1 MDRGTWQAKYMGL
14 WKSQT
19 QLGDSIATAGYTFYH
34 YAVCFP
40 DTMFFFF
47 LYSSLTAL
55 SRYFL
60 VYHFNFLV
68 LYSIVVLAALCCC
81 RRAFSSCREWGP
93 PPVAAYGLLTVVASL
108 LEKHGLRGAWASV
121 VGTDGL
127 QTTGPVVVAHSL
139 VAQWLWDLPW
149 PGIALVSLALQ
160 GRFLTTGPSG
170 RPFYGTVW
178 VIFLMAALE
187 VTTSIWI
194 HDSLV
199 QINNNLISVVQLT
212 LMGLNCVGPFICR
225 YFSMLVE
232 FWQCGGTMEIEGW
245 IEGMWRL
252 TPVLYVKRLFQYC
265 CIPSLF
271 CADVIQVTLHALY
284 AHQHKLKTT
293 VLFSYLLIREN
304 FKQRYFYGVFSI
316 YLCSCLLWYLCYFV
330 WVKVTVS
337 VVFSF

>member
-1 MDRGTWQAKYMGL
+1 
-14 WKSQT
+14 
-19 QLGDSIATAGYTFYH
+19 
-34 YAVCFP
+34 
-40 DTMFFFF
+40 MFFFF

-68 LYSIVVLAALCCC
+68 LYSIFVLAALCCC
-81 RRAFSSCREWGP
+81 RRAFSSCRDWGP

-108 LEKHGLRGAWASV
+108 LEKPGLRGAWASV

-127 QTTGPVVVAHSL
+127 QITGPVVVAHRPCCP
-139 VAQWLWDLPW
+139 VALGSSWTRDCTGVPCIARQILNHWTIRETLLWYCL
-149 PGIALVSLALQ
+149 SY
-160 GRFLTTGPSG
+160 FL
-170 RPFYGTVW
+170 W

-187 VTTSIWI
+187 VTTIIWI

-212 LMGLNCVGPFICR
+212 LNMGLNCMGPFICR

-232 FWQCGGTMEIEGW
+232 LWQCGGMMEIEGW
-245 IEGMWRL
+245 IEGIWRL
-252 TPVLYVKRLFQYC
+252 TPALYVKPLFQYC

-284 AHQHKLKTT
+284 AHQHKFKIT

-316 YLCSCLLWYLCYFV
+316 YLCSCLLWCLCYFV
-330 WVKVTVS
+330 WVKVTV
-337 VVFSF
+337 